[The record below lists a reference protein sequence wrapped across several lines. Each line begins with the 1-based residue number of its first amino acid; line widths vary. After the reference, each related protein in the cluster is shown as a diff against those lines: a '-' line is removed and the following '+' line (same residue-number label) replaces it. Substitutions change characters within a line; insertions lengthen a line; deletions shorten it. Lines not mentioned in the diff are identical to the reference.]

1 MKLSLSVAFIGLY
14 CALMGCGSSGNI
26 QERTQ
31 FTRLD
36 SLTDEYLVLQDSVL
50 QSWNRVVKTETDRS
64 RVLKALVQQLAHSA
78 NSPTIESLQTQVAQL
93 EKIRF
98 TPKSISNPHVV
109 DEYDEA
115 CKNLLEHIHQLSEK
129 AGALAHSEDF
139 MQQVQSA
146 ERASLKSF
154 FQRARYDSLASSFN
168 AFVESN
174 WNELKEIERNAHLE
188 RKPLFNNVASQ
199 R

>member
-1 MKLSLSVAFIGLY
+1 MKLSLPVALIGLY
-14 CALMGCGSSGNI
+14 VALAGCGSSGNI

-64 RVLKALVQQLAHSA
+64 KVLKQLVQQLASTSSA
-78 NSPTIESLQTQVAQL
+78 PTIQSLQTQVAQL

-109 DEYDEA
+109 DEYDAA
-115 CKNLLEHIHQLSEK
+115 CKSVLEHIHQLSEE
-129 AGALAHSEDF
+129 AGALVTSREF
-139 MQQVQSA
+139 IQQVQWA
-146 ERASLKSF
+146 EQASVKSI
-154 FQRARYDSLASSFN
+154 FQRAHYDSLASSFN
-168 AFVESN
+168 TFVESN
-174 WNELKEIERNAHLE
+174 WHELKEIERNAHLE
-188 RKPLFNNVASQ
+188 RKPLFNNVASKQ
-199 R
+199 